1 MCTPLPCRID
11 TVSETERI
19 GGRLKLFKDNWTNYP
34 SDSFILDS
42 VTGCTIEFEEVPTQL
57 RPPKVFSCSRKES
70 DVIDTEILKL
80 LNKGVIAKTH
90 HDYGEFISPI
100 LTRPKK
106 NGTHRVIVNLEKLN
120 KSVVYHHFKMYTMNT
135 CISLLKE
142 GSFLASIDLRDAYY
156 TVPVHLAFQKFLKFF
171 WKGTLYCFTCLPNGL
186 ACAPR
191 IFTKILKPVC
201 AFLRGAGHVSSFYL
215 DDAFLVGDSYADCE
229 SNTKATL
236 QVLRELGFVIHEEKS
251 KTVPSQIIEHL
262 GFEFNTIEMTVK
274 VTKEKIDKV
283 RGKAA
288 SILRKNWVVIREVAQ
303 LIGVLVACFPG
314 VEFRQ
319 LFYRQLE
326 IDKAAALK
334 LHKGDFDQSMV
345 LSDIAKQDLVWWI
358 EKVGMGKKISHGYT
372 T

>member
-1 MCTPLPCRID
+1 M
-11 TVSETERI
+11 
-19 GGRLKLFKDNWTNYP
+19 
-34 SDSFILDS
+34 
-42 VTGCTIEFEEVPTQL
+42 
-57 RPPKVFSCSRKES
+57 
-70 DVIDTEILKL
+70 
-80 LNKGVIAKTH
+80 
-90 HDYGEFISPI
+90 
-100 LTRPKK
+100 
-106 NGTHRVIVNLEKLN
+106 
-120 KSVVYHHFKMYTMNT
+120 
-135 CISLLKE
+135 
-142 GSFLASIDLRDAYY
+142 
-156 TVPVHLAFQKFLKFF
+156 
-171 WKGTLYCFTCLPNGL
+171 
-186 ACAPR
+186 
-191 IFTKILKPVC
+191 
-201 AFLRGAGHVSSFYL
+201 SSFYL

-314 VEFRQ
+314 VEFGQ

-334 LHKGDFDQSMV
+334 LHKGDFDQTMM

-358 EKVGMGKKISHGYT
+358 ENVGMGKKISHGNPVIVLKT
-372 T
+372 DASLTGWGAVLNDKDTGGRWTEPESTLHINALEFFLV